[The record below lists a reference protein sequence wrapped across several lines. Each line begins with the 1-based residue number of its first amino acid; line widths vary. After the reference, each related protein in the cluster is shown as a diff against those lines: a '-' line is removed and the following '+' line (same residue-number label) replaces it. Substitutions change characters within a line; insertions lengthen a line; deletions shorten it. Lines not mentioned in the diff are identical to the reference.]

1 MRMIL
6 VDYFDVWGNPEDGF
20 EVNNLVRYDEKPV
33 EINDLSDE
41 FDILISLVSYG
52 YLKPEAV
59 KLLEVDF
66 TMNDFCLEINIKE
79 TGEPVCRLEYME
91 LKQ

>member
-6 VDYFDVWGNPEDGF
+6 IDYFDVWGNEEDGF
-20 EVNNLVRYDEKPV
+20 EVNNLARYDERPV
-33 EINDLSDE
+33 GINDPEDE
-41 FDILISLVSYG
+41 VDILISLVSYG

-66 TMNDFCLEINIKE
+66 SMNDFCLEINIRE
-79 TGEPVCRLEYME
+79 TGEPVCRLEYTE
-91 LKQ
+91 D

>member
-1 MRMIL
+1 MKMIL

-33 EINDLSDE
+33 EINDPEDE
-41 FDILISLVSYG
+41 VDILISLVSYG
-52 YLKPEAV
+52 YLKPEAL

-66 TMNDFCLEINIKE
+66 SMIDFCLEINIME
-79 TGEPVCRLEYME
+79 TGEPVCRLEYTE
-91 LKQ
+91 G

>member
-1 MRMIL
+1 MIKMIL
-6 VDYFDVWGNPEDGF
+6 VDYFDVWGNEDGF
-20 EVNNLVRYDEKPV
+20 EVNNLARYDDKPV
-33 EINDLSDE
+33 DVNDPDNVL
-41 FDILISLVSYG
+41 DILISLVNYG

-66 TMNDFCLEINIKE
+66 TMNDFCLEIYIRE